1 MAKATWNGKVIA
13 EAGNEEVEEVENNIY
28 FPHDSV
34 KWKFLEE
41 HKGYHTT
48 CHWKGEASY
57 FHVKVDGKVNE
68 DAAWTYKEPSDAAK
82 KIKGYVAFWRGVE
95 FQK

>member
-13 EAGNEEVEEVENNIY
+13 ESGDYEEVDNNIY

-34 KWKFLEE
+34 KWEFLEE
-41 HKGYHTT
+41 HKGHHTT

-57 FHVKVDGKVNE
+57 FHVKVDGKINE

>member
-13 EAGNEEVEEVENNIY
+13 ESGNYEEVENNIY

-34 KWKFLEE
+34 KWEFLEE
-41 HKGYHTT
+41 HKDYHTT

-57 FHVKVDGKVNE
+57 FHVKVGGKINE
-68 DAAWTYKEPSDAAK
+68 DAAWTYKNPSEKAM
-82 KIKGYVAFWRGVE
+82 KIKDFVAFWRGVE
-95 FQK
+95 IEK